1 MNIDEI
7 IAENERLK
15 KQNADLQQEVRAA
28 NNTIR
33 RAKDINPVER
43 PSLKRVLKLAA
54 DACMTL
60 AREGGRWILR
70 LGNLTR
76 SFKRL
81 GQLWELLIKDEWVL
95 SEIFPPP
102 EPPKE
107 RRSFFPPPWLKKRNP
122 SIAPPASYGPSDVTF
137 QSTG

>member
-1 MNIDEI
+1 MNLDEL
-7 IAENERLK
+7 IAENERQK
-15 KQNADLQQEVRAA
+15 KRIAELEQEVRAA

-43 PSLKRVLKLAA
+43 PSLKRVMKLVS

-60 AREGGRWILR
+60 TRVGGRWILK
-70 LGNLTR
+70 LGHMTR

-81 GQLWELLIKDEWVL
+81 GQLWELLIKDDWKL

-102 EPPKE
+102 EPIRE

-137 QSTG
+137 STS

>member
-7 IAENERLK
+7 IAENERQK
-15 KQNADLQQEVRAA
+15 KRIAELEQEVRAA

-43 PSLKRVLKLAA
+43 PSFKRVLKLVS

-60 AREGGRWILR
+60 TREGGRWILK
-70 LGNLTR
+70 LGRLTR

-81 GQLWELLIKDEWVL
+81 GQLWELLIKEEWVL
-95 SEIFPPP
+95 SEIFPPS
-102 EPPKE
+102 EPTLE

-137 QSTG
+137 STS

>member
-1 MNIDEI
+1 MSESFEELRSR
-7 IAENERLK
+7 IAQLEKEL
-15 KQNADLQQEVRAA
+15 RAA

-33 RAKDINPVER
+33 RARDINPVER
-43 PSLKRVLKLAA
+43 PSHKRVMKLVS

-60 AREGGRWILR
+60 TREGGRWILK
-70 LGNLTR
+70 LGHMTR

-81 GQLWELLIKDEWVL
+81 GQLWELLIADDWKL

-102 EPPKE
+102 KPKFE
-107 RRSFFPPPWLKKRNP
+107 RRSFPPPWLKKRNP

-137 QSTG
+137 RTS